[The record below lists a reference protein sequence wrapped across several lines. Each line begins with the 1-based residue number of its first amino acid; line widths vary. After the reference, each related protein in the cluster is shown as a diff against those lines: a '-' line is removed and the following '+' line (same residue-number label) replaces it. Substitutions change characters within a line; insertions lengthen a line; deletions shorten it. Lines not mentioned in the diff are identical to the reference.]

1 MAKIP
6 DQSVAL
12 FALGSKKRQHQKSVN
27 VIDLTDVR
35 TILTILGSKSA
46 ATRPRVIR
54 PRSMFLSAS
63 SFTNERLMPQCESFR
78 PHVQVG

>member
-35 TILTILGSKSA
+35 TILTIRGSKSA
-46 ATRPRVIR
+46 ATRPG
-54 PRSMFLSAS
+54 LSG
-63 SFTNERLMPQCESFR
+63 RDQCFYLPAPSR
-78 PHVQVG
+78 MND